1 LRFGNHGAFY
11 SNRGFFN
18 VVESLVKN
26 QCKVKPCNFLH
37 FNLLPPIFFS
47 NSLICF
53 LHLHASNKSMVMSI
67 LIGVRKALIQK
78 LEIYFPT
85 HGVMDALGI
94 VYP

>member
-1 LRFGNHGAFY
+1 
-11 SNRGFFN
+11 
-18 VVESLVKN
+18 
-26 QCKVKPCNFLH
+26 
-37 FNLLPPIFFS
+37 
-47 NSLICF
+47 
-53 LHLHASNKSMVMSI
+53 MVMSI